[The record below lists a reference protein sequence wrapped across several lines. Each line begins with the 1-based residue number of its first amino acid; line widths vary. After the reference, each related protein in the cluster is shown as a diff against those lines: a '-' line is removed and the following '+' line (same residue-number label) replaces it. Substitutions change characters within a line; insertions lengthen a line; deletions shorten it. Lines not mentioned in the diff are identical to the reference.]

1 MLRSAGMA
9 SLAFAAG
16 SFLHI
21 DLVEARMK
29 IAGKLHAQL
38 FAVLALTIAPAANAD
53 PVADFY
59 AGKEVSLT
67 VGSAPGGG
75 YDTATR
81 LLSRHFAKHIPG
93 KPTIIVRNM
102 PGAGSLNMMNNV
114 ANVAPKD
121 GTVIGA
127 PQNTAPLERLL
138 HILSKGGKNANF
150 DAEKLNWLGTSSQD
164 VYLLIAWH
172 TAPVNT
178 FSDLL
183 TTELVVGSS
192 GHNTDHSITA
202 RLLNQV
208 LGTKLKIVTG
218 YPSAQEIMLAMERG
232 EIQGNSGRA
241 YSSLMAG
248 FSHLVSDKKVK
259 LLVQMGLEP
268 HPDLKHVPSA
278 LDLVKSDDDRKVLE
292 LTFSKF
298 QMSRPLFVAAETPK
312 DRVQALR
319 RAFDGMMKDPELLAD
334 AKKSK
339 IDIDPLSGEEVQ
351 KLIQNLFSTPQPL
364 VERARALLQP
374 PQGG

>member
-1 MLRSAGMA
+1 MSMKGAVRAGFLTVFVSAA
-9 SLAFAAG
+9 PLAA
-16 SFLHI
+16 H
-21 DLVEARMK
+21 
-29 IAGKLHAQL
+29 
-38 FAVLALTIAPAANAD
+38 AD

-59 AGKEVSLT
+59 KGREVSLT

-75 YDTATR
+75 YDAATR
-81 LLSRHFAKHIPG
+81 LLARHYGRHIPG
-93 KPTIIVRNM
+93 QPTIIVRNM

-114 ANVAPKD
+114 ANVAAKD
-121 GTVIGA
+121 GTIIGA

-150 DAEKLNWLGTSSQD
+150 DAEKLNWIGTSSQD

-178 FSDLL
+178 FADLL
-183 TTELVVGSS
+183 KTELVVGSS

-202 RLLNQV
+202 RLLNQTF
-208 LGTKLKIVTG
+208 GTKLKIVTG

-248 FSHLVSDKKVK
+248 FSHLVRDKKVK
-259 LLVQMGLEP
+259 MLVQMGLTP
-268 HPDLKHVPSA
+268 HPDLKDVPFA
-278 LDLVKSDDDRKVLE
+278 LDLAKSEDEKKVLE

-298 QMSRPLFVAAETPK
+298 QMSRPLFVAAEVPK

-319 RAFDGMMKDPELLAD
+319 RAFDSMMKDPELLAD
-334 AKKSK
+334 SVKSK
-339 IDIDPLSGEEVQ
+339 IEVDPLSGEEVQ
-351 KLIQNLFSTPQPL
+351 KLVQKLFSTPQPL

-374 PQGG
+374 PEGG

>member
-1 MLRSAGMA
+1 MKVRHAVSSA
-9 SLAFAAG
+9 
-16 SFLHI
+16 
-21 DLVEARMK
+21 
-29 IAGKLHAQL
+29 L
-38 FAVLALTIAPAANAD
+38 FACLGAAIASVAQAD

-59 AGKEVSLT
+59 SGKDVALT

-75 YDTATR
+75 YDAATR
-81 LLSRHFAKHIPG
+81 LLARHYSKHIPG

-138 HILSKGGKNANF
+138 HILSKDGKNANF
-150 DAEKLNWLGTSSQD
+150 DAEKLNWIGTSSQD

-172 TAPVNT
+172 TAPVAT
-178 FSDLL
+178 FADL
-183 TTELVVGSS
+183 TKTELVVGSS

-202 RLLNQV
+202 RLLNQTF
-208 LGTKLKIVTG
+208 GTKLRIVTG

-241 YSSLMAG
+241 YSSLMSG
-248 FSHLVSDKKVK
+248 FSHLVRDKKVK
-259 LLVQMGLEP
+259 MLIQMGVTP
-268 HPDLKHVPSA
+268 HPDLKDVPFA
-278 LDLVKSDDDRKVLE
+278 IDLVKDPDDKKVLE

-298 QMSRPLFVAAETPK
+298 QMSRPLFVAAEVPSA
-312 DRVQALR
+312 RVQALR
-319 RAFDGMMKDPELLAD
+319 RGFDAMMKDPELLAD
-334 AKKSK
+334 AEKSK

-351 KLIQNLFSTPQPL
+351 KLVQRLFATPLPL
-364 VERARALLQP
+364 VEKARALLQP
-374 PQGG
+374 PQ